1 MSKEDTIIN
10 PQYAYGNNPGFFSF
24 DDFYYIIL
32 IGDYAYKIDKLT
44 KEFQPYSYLLY
55 QLEFQVPY
63 LWMSDEENNIYLFSV
78 NHLYMFKFLGD
89 NPFEHIMMLPQEMLS
104 GYLSGYIKETEFKK
118 ESPVKNCECDV
129 EKNEI
134 VIYGITYEDDYET
147 FISFFFKN
155 QEKILS
161 ISDESFQGVESY
173 ISCNKVSIGQYLCA
187 FENNQTVKIIL
198 IRHYWVSG
206 NNCSID
212 IYKKSNLDKFTTYIN
227 VKIYDTLIPEKKM
240 ICANSENSKF
250 ECLFVTT
257 TIDISCSSECSY
269 SANFEIT
276 DIKISI
282 ELETQYDECG
292 FCNNIFD
299 EEGLICCGSQDII
312 KCTRLIRTNNEY
324 LPKNSFEMCIYSL

>member
-1 MSKEDTIIN
+1 MSKEDSIIN

-89 NPFEHIMMLPQEMLS
+89 NPLEHIMMLPQEMLS

-134 VIYGITYEDDYET
+134 IIYGITYADDYET
-147 FISFFFKN
+147 FISLFFKN

-173 ISCNKVSIGQYLCA
+173 ISCNKVSIGQYLCV
-187 FENNQTVKIIL
+187 FENNQAVKIIL

-212 IYKKSNLDKFTTYIN
+212 IYKKSNLDKFTTHIN

-269 SANFEIT
+269 SAIL
-276 DIKISI
+276 K
-282 ELETQYDECG
+282 
-292 FCNNIFD
+292 
-299 EEGLICCGSQDII
+299 
-312 KCTRLIRTNNEY
+312 
-324 LPKNSFEMCIYSL
+324 